1 LLQAYIGKRTHGPL
15 FVQEPLRQRGG
26 VSRDRYGAWWGFWR
40 EKDDTGKRAMR
51 SKRLGDFELPT
62 KERAQLALTAFLTN
76 SGVNVNAGEMPEPK
90 GLSKRSVYRVVVKA
104 AKRAGITEM
113 HPHILRHSCL
123 THCLNRGM
131 DLRYVQELAGHTS
144 LSTTQVYLHTA
155 VEHLKEVRTKF
166 FPRGAE

>member
-1 LLQAYIGKRTHGPL
+1 
-15 FVQEPLRQRGG
+15 
-26 VSRDRYGAWWGFWR
+26 
-40 EKDDTGKRAMR
+40 
-51 SKRLGDFELPT
+51 
-62 KERAQLALTAFLTN
+62 
-76 SGVNVNAGEMPEPK
+76 
-90 GLSKRSVYRVVVKA
+90 VVKA